1 MTILDLQAHRDSRVV
16 RGFALDTHDGRE
28 KLARATT
35 DEVTLIGRTLL
46 NLCGRTAFITF
57 LTNVMVACCWLL
69 VKEGGHEARDAAI
82 GIAIDH
88 TD

>member
-1 MTILDLQAHRDSRVV
+1 MTVISLQSRRASRGVASPLAEEPEV
-16 RGFALDTHDGRE
+16 RERVTKSVTRN
-28 KLARATT
+28 
-35 DEVTLIGRTLL
+35 VTLVATSLL
-46 NLCGRTAFITF
+46 KLSGRTAFITF
-57 LTNVMVACCWLL
+57 LTNVIVTCSALL

>member
-1 MTILDLQAHRDSRVV
+1 MTLIDMQDIRDERVGRELRLERKEGREELTRSTTKNVELVAATIL
-16 RGFALDTHDGRE
+16 
-28 KLARATT
+28 K
-35 DEVTLIGRTLL
+35 
-46 NLCGRTAFITF
+46 LCGRTAFITF